1 MCFWILAGEDIH
13 SPKDGMSLGHK
24 SKAFTFS
31 SSALKY
37 SVREEKKG
45 GGVGRVEGVGIQ
57 KKNVL
62 CTYTKWDELFIIST
76 GEVRWSTPET
86 NS

>member
-1 MCFWILAGEDIH
+1 MGGESAHPVLSQPSDSICFWIPAGEDIH

-45 GGVGRVEGVGIQ
+45 GGGAGGVEGVDIQ
-57 KKNVL
+57 KKKCIVYL
-62 CTYTKWDELFIIST
+62 Y
-76 GEVRWSTPET
+76 
-86 NS
+86 